1 MPAVAVIDGV
11 KIEFYFDDHPPPHFH
26 ARYAE
31 FIAKIHIETLEIMKG
46 SLPRPQLRTVRDWA
60 ETRRGAL
67 LNAWGACGAGVVPER
82 IS

>member
-1 MPAVAVIDGV
+1 MPAVAVIDGI

-31 FIAKIHIETLEIMKG
+31 FIAKIDIETLEIMKG

-60 ETRRGAL
+60 DPRRSAL
-67 LNAWGACGAGVVPER
+67 LDAWLACGAGVLPER
-82 IS
+82 IA